1 MAEVSVGRATSDE
14 VAYFARRR
22 TQNEHDYRLYVD
34 LAHVAPNGVFVARD
48 EGTAVGIAIA
58 HALEDEWQLSEIFL
72 EPTFR
77 GQGIGLELL
86 KAAAEGAGDVNRSG
100 VVDPDEPDG
109 LRFYVR
115 QGVPLC
121 APLVEISGEI
131 PRATELERMAAG
143 EYRFGA
149 DPIDPHAQAM
159 ALSQLDREVRASAR
173 PADHLYFADH
183 ATGFIFTRE
192 NELAG
197 YAYVW
202 PSGRIGPLASVSQTY
217 LVQIL
222 AYALAAARASYGAEW
237 CTMLVPGVNVRI
249 LRACMRALLKV
260 TDVRL
265 FASDALSA
273 TTLNLERYIA
283 FHSLL
288 F

>member
-1 MAEVSVGRATSDE
+1 MADVGIATADE

-22 TQNEHDYRLYVD
+22 TQNEHDYRLYAD
-34 LAHVAPNGVFVARD
+34 LAHLAPNGALVARD
-48 EGTAVGIAIA
+48 EGTAVGVAIA
-58 HALEDEWQLSEIFL
+58 HELEDEWQLSEIFL

-77 GQGIGLELL
+77 GQGVGFELL
-86 KAAAEGAGDVNRSG
+86 TAAAEGAGDVNRSG
-100 VVDPDEPDG
+100 VVDPSQPDG

-115 QGVPLC
+115 QGVPLS
-121 APLVEISGEI
+121 APVLEISGEI
-131 PRATELERMAAG
+131 PRASELERMAAG

-159 ALSQLDREVRASAR
+159 ALSQLDRDVRGTAR
-173 PADHLYFADH
+173 PGDHLYFADH
-183 ATGFIFTRE
+183 ATGYIFTRE

-202 PSGRIGPLASVSQTY
+202 PSGRIGPMAAVSQTY
-217 LVQIL
+217 LVQML

-249 LRACMRALLKV
+249 LRACMRARLKI
-260 TDVRL
+260 DGLKL
-265 FASDALSA
+265 FACDSIVNE
-273 TTLNLERYIA
+273 LNRYVA